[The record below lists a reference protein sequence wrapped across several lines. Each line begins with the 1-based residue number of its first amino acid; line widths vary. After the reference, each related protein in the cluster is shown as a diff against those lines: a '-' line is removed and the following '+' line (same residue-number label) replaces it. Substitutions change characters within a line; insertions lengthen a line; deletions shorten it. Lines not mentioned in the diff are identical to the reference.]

1 MVARAKLASQSKQQ
15 RAKSKGGRRSGQPTT
30 DNRQQTAEHG
40 KQQTANGKRAATKG
54 RSTVGRAVARD
65 VPRTANSK
73 QQAPNG
79 NGASAKVRD
88 NRQQTTDNRGGAE
101 SKRQTAKNKPGDEAV
116 PWNRVTLRVEP
127 EVARILDRALDGEDI
142 SVDEGVTLF
151 DVRGPALSA
160 VIMAA
165 DELRRR
171 TVGERV
177 TYVINRNINFT
188 NVCIKHCG
196 FCAFSRD
203 HREEEGY
210 FLPPEEV
217 IRRAREAWDLGAREI
232 CVQAGLP
239 PKMDGYYY
247 VELTQ
252 AIKRELPEM
261 HIHGFSPEEVLYGAV
276 RARCSIEEYLRA
288 LKNAGVGSLPGT
300 SAEVLDQE
308 VRDIISPG
316 RITKDQWVE
325 VITTAHRL
333 GIRTTSTIMYGHIE
347 TSRHKAAHIGLL
359 RDIQRETGGFT
370 EFVPLSFIAS
380 EAPMYAK
387 NLVPNI
393 RPGATGAE
401 VMKMYAVSRI
411 MLNNWIPNL
420 QASWV
425 KEGPKLAQMALD
437 AGCND
442 FMGTLINESISTS
455 AGAIYGQRMA
465 PREMR
470 ALIREMGRVPAER
483 NTLYGIVR
491 EFGVEEDEHFDPLDL
506 ADGSDERF
514 GSYVRLTQAP
524 EFKFADKYRRAEPA
538 AAG

>member
-1 MVARAKLASQSKQQ
+1 MVEPQ
-15 RAKSKGGRRSGQPTT
+15 
-30 DNRQQTAEHG
+30 D
-40 KQQTANGKRAATKG
+40 KQQTA
-54 RSTVGRAVARD
+54 D
-65 VPRTANSK
+65 
-73 QQAPNG
+73 
-79 NGASAKVRD
+79 
-88 NRQQTTDNRGGAE
+88 AE
-101 SKRQTAKNKPGDEAV
+101 SGT
-116 PWNRVTLRVEP
+116 VEWSRALP
-127 EVARILDRALDGEDI
+127 VERGIAAILDTALGGGDI
-142 SVDEGVTLF
+142 SVDEATALF
-151 DVRGPALSA
+151 EAKGTSVSA
-160 VIMAA
+160 IILAA

-171 TVGERV
+171 TSGDVV

-210 FLPPEEV
+210 FLPMEEV

-247 VELTQ
+247 VELTK
-252 AIKRELPEM
+252 AIKRELPDM

-288 LKNAGVGSLPGT
+288 LKDAGVGSLPGT
-300 SAEVLDQE
+300 SAEILDQK
-308 VRDIISPG
+308 VRDTISPG
-316 RITKDQWVE
+316 RITKEQWVD
-325 VITTAHRL
+325 VITTAHRI
-333 GIRTTSTIMYGHIE
+333 GIRTTSTIMYGHVE
-347 TSRHKAAHIGLL
+347 TARHRAAHICLL
-359 RDIQRETGGFT
+359 RDIQRDTGGFT

-380 EAPMYAK
+380 EAPMYSK
-387 NLVPNI
+387 KLVEGL
-393 RPGATGAE
+393 RGGATGVE
-401 VMKMYAVSRI
+401 VMLMYAVSRI
-411 MLNNWIPNL
+411 VLNNWIPNL

-425 KEGPKLAQMALD
+425 KEGPKLAQMALN

-470 ALIREMGRVPAER
+470 ALIREIGRIPAER

-491 EFGVEEDEHFDPLDL
+491 EFGADEDDHYDPLDR
-506 ADGSDERF
+506 AVEGDERF
-514 GSYVRLTQAP
+514 GSYAKLTADP
-524 EFKFADKYRRAEPA
+524 SFKFAEQYEQA
-538 AAG
+538 APMKA

>member
-1 MVARAKLASQSKQQ
+1 MV
-15 RAKSKGGRRSGQPTT
+15 T
-30 DNRQQTAEHG
+30 
-40 KQQTANGKRAATKG
+40 
-54 RSTVGRAVARD
+54 RD
-65 VPRTANSK
+65 
-73 QQAPNG
+73 
-79 NGASAKVRD
+79 
-88 NRQQTTDNRGGAE
+88 E
-101 SKRQTAKNKPGDEAV
+101 SKRQTSNAKGDGAAV
-116 PWNRVTLRVEP
+116 TWNRAALPVERDI
-127 EVARILDRALDGEDI
+127 ARILDRALDGEDI
-142 SVDEGVTLF
+142 TVDEATALF
-151 DVRGPALSA
+151 EVRGPALTA
-160 VIMAA
+160 LMLTA

-171 TVGERV
+171 TVGDVV

-203 HREEEGY
+203 HREEEAY
-210 FLPPEEV
+210 FLPTEEV
-217 IRRAREAWDLGAREI
+217 IRRAQEAWDLGAREI

-247 VELTQ
+247 VDLTK
-252 AIKRELPEM
+252 AIKRELPDM

-276 RARCSIEEYLRA
+276 RAKCSIEEYLRA
-288 LKNAGVGSLPGT
+288 LKDAGVGSLPGT
-300 SAEVLDQE
+300 SAEILDQD
-308 VRDIISPG
+308 VRDRISPG
-316 RITKDQWVE
+316 RITQDQWLD

-333 GIRTTSTIMYGHIE
+333 GIRTTSTIMYGHVE
-347 TSRHKAAHIGLL
+347 TSRHRAAHVCLL
-359 RDIQRETGGFT
+359 RDIQKETGGFT

-380 EAPMYAK
+380 EAPMYSK
-387 NLVPNI
+387 HLVEGL

-411 MLNNWIPNL
+411 ILNNWIPNL

-470 ALIREMGRVPAER
+470 ALIREMGRIPAER

-491 EFGVEEDEHFDPLDL
+491 EFGPDEDDHYDPLDL
-506 ADGSDERF
+506 VDGTDERF
-514 GSYVRLTQAP
+514 GSYSLLTQSP
-524 EFKFADKYRRAEPA
+524 DFKFTEQYRRAEPA
-538 AAG
+538 GA

>member
-1 MVARAKLASQSKQQ
+1 MNNHQSPITSHQN
-15 RAKSKGGRRSGQPTT
+15 SIDWSRSMPVERGI
-30 DNRQQTAEHG
+30 
-40 KQQTANGKRAATKG
+40 AA
-54 RSTVGRAVARD
+54 
-65 VPRTANSK
+65 
-73 QQAPNG
+73 
-79 NGASAKVRD
+79 
-88 NRQQTTDNRGGAE
+88 
-101 SKRQTAKNKPGDEAV
+101 
-116 PWNRVTLRVEP
+116 
-127 EVARILDRALDGEDI
+127 ILDKALAGTDI
-142 SVDEGVTLF
+142 SVDEATTLF
-151 DVRGPALSA
+151 EAQGPSVTA
-160 VIMAA
+160 IMLVA

-171 TVGERV
+171 TSGDVV

-210 FLPPEEV
+210 FLPMEEV

-247 VELTQ
+247 VELTK
-252 AIKRELPEM
+252 AIKREMPEM
-261 HIHGFSPEEVLYGAV
+261 HIHGFSPEEVLYGSV

-288 LKNAGVGSLPGT
+288 LKDAGVGSLPGT
-300 SAEVLDQE
+300 SAEILDQE
-308 VRDIISPG
+308 VRDAISPG
-316 RITKDQWVE
+316 RITKDQWIDV
-325 VITTAHRL
+325 VTTAHRL

-347 TSRHKAAHIGLL
+347 TPRHRAAHICLL
-359 RDIQRETGGFT
+359 RDIQKETGGFT

-387 NLVPNI
+387 GLVEGL
-393 RPGATGAE
+393 RGGATGVE
-401 VMKMYAVSRI
+401 VMLMYAVSRI
-411 MLNNWIPNL
+411 VLNNWIPNL

-425 KEGPKLAQMALD
+425 KEGPKLAQMALN

-470 ALIREMGRVPAER
+470 ALIREMGRIPAER

-491 EFGVEEDEHFDPLDL
+491 EFGGEVDDHYDPLDR
-506 ADGSDERF
+506 AIEGNDDRF
-514 GSYVRLTQAP
+514 GSYAKLTADP
-524 EFKFADKYRRAEPA
+524 SFKFVDHYERAPA
-538 AAG
+538 ATPR

>member
-1 MVARAKLASQSKQQ
+1 MVTPSDNGQHRADS
-15 RAKSKGGRRSGQPTT
+15 
-30 DNRQQTAEHG
+30 
-40 KQQTANGKRAATKG
+40 
-54 RSTVGRAVARD
+54 
-65 VPRTANSK
+65 
-73 QQAPNG
+73 
-79 NGASAKVRD
+79 
-88 NRQQTTDNRGGAE
+88 RGGWRGVGLA
-101 SKRQTAKNKPGDEAV
+101 
-116 PWNRVTLRVEP
+116 LEP
-127 EVARILDRALDGEDI
+127 DVARILNSALDGEDI
-142 SVDEGVTLF
+142 SVDDATVLF
-151 DVRGPALSA
+151 DVRGPALPA
-160 VIMAA
+160 LMLVA

-171 TVGERV
+171 TVGDRV

-210 FLPPEEV
+210 FLPVDEV
-217 IRRAREAWDLGAREI
+217 VRRAQEAWDLGAHEI

-239 PKMDGYYY
+239 PKLDGYYY
-247 VELTQ
+247 VELTK
-252 AIKRELPEM
+252 AIKRALPEM

-276 RARCSIEEYLRA
+276 RARCSIEDYLRA
-288 LKNAGVGSLPGT
+288 LKDAGVGSLPGT
-300 SAEVLDQE
+300 SAEILDQE
-308 VRDIISPG
+308 VRDRIAPG

-325 VITTAHRL
+325 VITTAHRI

-347 TSRHKAAHIGLL
+347 TSAQKAAHIGLL

-387 NLVPNI
+387 GLVPGL
-393 RPGATGAE
+393 RAGATGAE
-401 VMKMYAVSRI
+401 VMKMYAVSRL

-470 ALIREMGRVPAER
+470 ALIREMGRTPAER

-491 EFGVEEDEHFDPLDL
+491 EFGAEEDDHYDPLDL
-506 ADGSDERF
+506 AAEGDERF
-514 GSYVRLTQAP
+514 GSYERLAHDAS
-524 EFKFADKYRRAEPA
+524 FKFADKYKRGEAIPLETRA
-538 AAG
+538 